1 MQIRDKLREELAM
14 GIPLLAFQSIKMD
27 LAPMSLVDEA
37 MRSAGW
43 DAVSEAS
50 GDGRTGDYSK
60 YFYNTAMKTYAHAL
74 CRGYTGAC
82 RVEAVEEGDVLEQL
96 TFPELKKLSGLI
108 DKKSVAFIRIY
119 AEKELAAASSQ
130 EERNALNARNDRM
143 IAQAE
148 VALRKR

>member
-1 MQIRDKLREELAM
+1 MQIRDKIREELAM
-14 GIPLLAFQSIKMD
+14 GIPLLAFQSIKAD

-37 MRSAGW
+37 MHSAGW

-50 GDGRTGDYSK
+50 GDGRTSDYSK
-60 YFYNTAMKTYAHAL
+60 FYYNTALKTYAHAL
-74 CRGYTGAC
+74 CGGYTGAC
-82 RVEAVEEGDVLEQL
+82 TVEAVEEGDVLEQL

-119 AEKELAAASSQ
+119 SEKELASASSQ
-130 EERNALNARNDRM
+130 EELNALNARNDRI
-143 IAQAE
+143 IAEAE

>member
-1 MQIRDKLREELAM
+1 MRMRDKIREELAM
-14 GIPLLAFQSIKMD
+14 GIPLLAFQSIKAD

-43 DAVSEAS
+43 DAVSEAV
-50 GDGRTGDYSK
+50 GDGRTEDYRK
-60 YFYNTAMKTYAHAL
+60 IYYNTALKTYARAL

-82 RVEAVEEGDVLEQL
+82 TVEAAEEGDVLEEL

-108 DKKSVAFIRIY
+108 DKKSVAFIRVY
-119 AEKELAAASSQ
+119 SEKELAAASSQ
-130 EERNALNARNDRM
+130 EELNALNARNDRI
-143 IAQAE
+143 IAEAE